1 MLDFVFS
8 LFRPPLNWWVA
19 YAAIVG
25 VIFMALQISAA
36 VMVYF
41 ERKVSAWMQQRY
53 GPTLVGPSGTLQPI
67 ADVVKLIFKEELRPK
82 QADAL
87 LFTLAPV
94 ISVATCLIAFAP
106 VPFGGPTTFV
116 GWLIQLN

>member
-8 LFRPPLNWWVA
+8 LFRPPYNWWVA

-53 GPTLVGPSGTLQPI
+53 GPTLVGPSGTLQP
-67 ADVVKLIFKEELRPK
+67 
-82 QADAL
+82 
-87 LFTLAPV
+87 TLGACMAASWLMSCSTHKSSAPRRKPSTRRV
-94 ISVATCLIAFAP
+94 SGSTRMYSFSD
-106 VPFGGPTTFV
+106 G
-116 GWLIQLN
+116 NRR